1 MIHDNNF
8 ISMLNKRRGHGMQGE
23 VLIGVSLEKKT
34 FHKPL
39 YSSVTPKHIPVTQ
52 LCT

>member
-23 VLIGVSLEKKT
+23 VLIGVSLEKNIP
-34 FHKPL
+34 FISPF
-39 YSSVTPKHIPVTQ
+39 TPR
-52 LCT
+52 